1 MYRHLGRIIKFLV
14 VVFHFLWKATRLI
27 LWTMALSAVG
37 IINGILPTTR
47 DAANIWKKELVDMG
61 LPDVYINF
69 YFHAAR
75 FMAVVFAIIGWI
87 CLSFTTVYLVMITVQ

>member
-1 MYRHLGRIIKFLV
+1 MYRNLGRAWRILIV
-14 VVFHFLWKATRLI
+14 CIHFLWKATRLI

-37 IINGILPTTR
+37 VVNGILPTTR
-47 DAANIWKKELVDMG
+47 EAAETWKKQLVDMG

-75 FMAVVFAIIGWI
+75 IMAIFFALVGWI
-87 CLSFTTVYLVMITVQ
+87 CLSFTTVYLVMLIVQ